1 MSDPTILARPSG
13 GYAML
18 AVDQREALR
27 DMISTARSTD
37 ISDRDMTDFKVA
49 AARVLTPY
57 ASAVLVDKE
66 FGWDAIINDE
76 AVAPTCSL
84 IAAADHF
91 VAGAGEFVRESTF
104 DTSLNIEKLKAQGAK
119 ALKLLILWRE
129 DRDPQ
134 ERIDQVTEF
143 VDVCRKHDLVSVIEP
158 VSRGRWDGALS
169 DVEAGVLAAARELGD
184 LGADIY
190 KAEVPFK
197 GKADDES
204 VFDACR
210 ELSDTINGPWVVLSS
225 GVDADR
231 FPEAVGIACRAGA
244 SGFLAGRAVWAS
256 VLGAPSTIEE
266 LTATS
271 IPRLKRLGEVV
282 DDNILS

>member
-27 DMISTARSTD
+27 DMMSTARSTD
-37 ISDRDMTDFKVA
+37 ISDSDMTDFKVA

-66 FGWDAIINDE
+66 FGWDAVIDDE

-104 DTSLNIEKLKAQGAK
+104 DTGLDIEKLKAQGAK

-158 VSRGRWDGALS
+158 VSRGRWDGAPS
-169 DVEAGVLAAARELGD
+169 DVEAGVLEAARELGD

-197 GKADDES
+197 GKADDAS

-225 GVDADR
+225 GVDAER

-256 VLGAPSTIEE
+256 VLGAPSTVEE

-282 DDNILS
+282 DDNIRH